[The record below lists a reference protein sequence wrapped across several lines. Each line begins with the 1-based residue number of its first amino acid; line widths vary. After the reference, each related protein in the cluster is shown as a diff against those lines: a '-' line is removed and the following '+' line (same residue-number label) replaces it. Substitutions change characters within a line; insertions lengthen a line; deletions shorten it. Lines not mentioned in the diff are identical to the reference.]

1 MPRQVRVRLCVD
13 KVDKVDKVGKVGKD
27 KGEEVFIVN

>member
-1 MPRQVRVRLCVD
+1 MPRQVRVRLCID
-13 KVDKVDKVGKVGKD
+13 KVDKVDKVGKD

>member
-13 KVDKVDKVGKVGKD
+13 KVDKVDKVGKD

>member
-13 KVDKVDKVGKVGKD
+13 KVDKVDKVGKD
-27 KGEEVFIVN
+27 KGEEVFIVD

>member
-13 KVDKVDKVGKVGKD
+13 KVDKVGKD
-27 KGEEVFIVN
+27 KGEEVFIVD